1 MSIKQ
6 PAENTIR
13 FAKNRITIYLT
24 KAIYDT
30 IEKIART
37 QYSDARS
44 IKGVIETYA
53 VIQLYSRLGFT
64 NTFVPIHK
72 EIFQYISKRNY
83 IAYRELLYKNDIIEY
98 RKGEYTQYQTESGE
112 HRISST
118 TTEYRMAGII
128 GVLFD
133 NDKTIPVHIDL
144 PSEYVAALK
153 KKHELIGKAYLFSE
167 GKRRSIMDLNA
178 KEIEVVELIKTLII
192 DIISQKITTKRTLD
206 KRISHIESIDN
217 KTYFKGEL
225 FDLIKRLVRVSNN
238 NKHIDGNNLFYLFD
252 MQSDKHNIKNGL
264 NLQFYQNL
272 RANIGAYEECLT
284 KRDLIHISRIN
295 TIPNYGTNDKIYSAL
310 ANIRKPIREHITYQG
325 ELLVEASDVSCAH
338 FTMLPIIF
346 KRYNI
351 TIPND
356 ELQRWID
363 LTQTQDL
370 YNAVVEGTKI
380 SRSEIKAIFQPFLSI
395 KNKKQFLYGHEGN
408 ERIYREAV
416 CEFFEERFPA
426 IFNALL
432 SWHTV
437 TDESIKSVANCV
449 ESDIMNPICNQ
460 LIADGLHPFRI
471 HDAIYLPQNE
481 LSKLTIDIRS
491 EVMSRINREML

>member
-37 QYSDARS
+37 RYSDARS
-44 IKGVIETYA
+44 IKGVIEIYA

-83 IAYRELLYKNDIIEY
+83 IAYRELLCKNDIIEY

-144 PSEYVAALK
+144 PSEYIAALK

-238 NKHIDGNNLFYLFD
+238 KHIAGNNLSYLFD
-252 MQSDKHNIKNGL
+252 MQSDKQNIKNGL

-370 YNAVVEGTKI
+370 YSAVVEGAKI

-395 KNKKQFLYGHEGN
+395 KNKNQFLYGHEGN

-426 IFNALL
+426 IFKALL

-437 TDESIKSVANCV
+437 TDESIKSVANRV

-460 LIADGLHPFRI
+460 LIAEGLHPFRI
-471 HDAIYLPQNE
+471 HDAIYLPKNE

-491 EVMSRINREML
+491 EVMSSINREML